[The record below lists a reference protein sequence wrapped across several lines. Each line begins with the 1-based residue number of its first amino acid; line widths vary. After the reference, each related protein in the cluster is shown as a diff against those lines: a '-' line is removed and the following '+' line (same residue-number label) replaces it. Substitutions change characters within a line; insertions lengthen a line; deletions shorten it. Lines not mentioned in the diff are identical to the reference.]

1 MWEDGMAYIY
11 AETLRSGQ
19 WRRPGREASQT
30 VPERGSRHAQL
41 GLPSCQRNARGATLC
56 RVSLGA
62 YVGREERRPLWAS
75 VGTAHCGRLRLHLRA
90 ARARRRRAAGPG
102 ARLASLFSYVLS
114 ISFSPKSSCQRAPPQ
129 RTGCPRWQVCGGAA
143 GARGTPGG
151 ALRPPPG
158 ETSVIAPTRT
168 DRSQPPHGPHTPTA
182 RTARPS
188 GPHAPRLWPPSS
200 PRTSRLGEAVAAP
213 SQR

>member
-11 AETLRSGQ
+11 TQRLCEVGSGAG
-19 WRRPGREASQT
+19 PAGEASQT
-30 VPERGSRHAQL
+30 VPEADAQL